1 MPTSP
6 AFASPPLPQPL
17 QMPPA
22 SRLYPQVV
30 HHSSFKSSN
39 GHHCCVVFLSWV
51 CGSIAHSKTL
61 ARVRPLPVPIKSLEE
76 IIMPR
81 EDAEPEAQR
90 GPATCPGSHSYHM
103 KARMDMKLVYPRFV
117 FNTPYLLKLSGL
129 LRTRHT
135 DLSLSHYNVRSSQEG
150 SDPP

>member
-1 MPTSP
+1 
-6 AFASPPLPQPL
+6 
-17 QMPPA
+17 
-22 SRLYPQVV
+22 
-30 HHSSFKSSN
+30 
-39 GHHCCVVFLSWV
+39 
-51 CGSIAHSKTL
+51 
-61 ARVRPLPVPIKSLEE
+61 
-76 IIMPR
+76 MPR

-90 GPATCPGSHSYHM
+90 GPATCPGSHSYPM

-135 DLSLSHYNVRSSQEG
+135 NLSLSHYNVRSSQEG